1 MLLNILFQLIS
12 GAPRCRKYYR
22 LHIIMKEKVQLRKNE
37 KPAQNYSVSNWFEVE
52 STLSGF
58 WVYRL
63 HHIRGCLSVRGIKMS
78 PSSHFTASHVDKPFK
93 QPLQCI
99 HSNIILTMEL
109 NHSKKK
115 RSICLLITMTYTSY
129 KYFLTRSLHST
140 NIHTQ
145 QLSIYPPYIL
155 LRILRF
161 AEQIRE

>member
-1 MLLNILFQLIS
+1 MALNFHFCAKKQLVNIDNTFFFLAFLHMLLNILFQLIS

-22 LHIIMKEKVQLRKNE
+22 LHIIMKEKVQLRKNG
-37 KPAQNYSVSNWFEVE
+37 KPAQNYSASNWFEVE

-99 HSNIILTMEL
+99 HSNIILTMKL

-115 RSICLLITMTYTSY
+115 KGVYAC
-129 KYFLTRSLHST
+129 
-140 NIHTQ
+140 
-145 QLSIYPPYIL
+145 
-155 LRILRF
+155 
-161 AEQIRE
+161 